1 MSLGHRPPPLTA
13 TSIPRTEASAIR
25 YYILGDQ
32 ENLIDS
38 RVPVRLEDP
47 GKSKGP
53 PQPDGV
59 FDLHMG
65 PTAAGVANKCETCSL
80 LWADDGQR
88 RGPCPGHFG
97 HVELRYPI
105 PNTFFMDDLILWL
118 QAICHSCGLPVASN
132 VNITKTAKQNWLRL
146 YAQEAK
152 PSGSNA
158 KCSHCSVEHPHVIME
173 EGSET
178 SVKKRYYK
186 VSKENKEKTH
196 NLEDLPT
203 HTIRYILGRVTA
215 STVEKLGR
223 TQHPDKYTLMNF
235 RVPPNPMRPS
245 MRKYGSNKAEPDDL
259 TMLSGKVVNIRN
271 TLPEQKVWGEH
282 ESLGEEL
289 TKQTTQMANFAFN
302 MLRSSTKIGSGI
314 RSGRDGDKKIRSIT
328 DRVKGKGGRIR
339 RNLLGR
345 RVWVI
350 ARSFITCDNSLALD
364 EVGIPQMV
372 AQEIQIEEVVREH
385 NFDRCNFYYQ
395 NGPNQYP
402 NVKRIIKKGGIVRDR
417 KRTNEPLKIGDIIL
431 RDVVDGDIVGFNRQ
445 PSLLYCSVVSF
456 KVRVLAGVLTFRMN
470 LQIVD
475 FFNADFDGDAMI
487 IIFATSARTRNEIHM
502 LANSSQFFISYK
514 DSKPMVGNA
523 HDSLIGMAT
532 MTREE
537 VVMDKAHAMYLTG
550 QIPLDWDFSE
560 TNQISGK
567 DMVSKLWETMGLT
580 FNYKGTPNFY
590 DPKAHARTQYFPP
603 EDTKIV
609 VKNGKLVSGILDK
622 SSIGGGAR
630 NGIYQ
635 IIHNQYNPDM
645 ALKLALYMQW
655 LALAWIGTRGFTIH
669 MGDIVISKEAK
680 REIDQEQSK
689 IIAESQEITE
699 RLNAGSI
706 VPPLGQTIDE
716 YYENMQ
722 LNALKPTDAITEII
736 YRDTDL
742 YNNNLS
748 MDVFH
753 GVRGNRNNIRLT
765 NSALMQQSIHGER
778 MKASFNGRCLIYFP
792 RFDFDPQSRGYIANS
807 YLSGLKPA
815 EMMFHTQES
824 RFALINRSQNTAQT
838 GYQNRLASKSL
849 EPCIIDNHRRV
860 NNNGRF
866 NQLVYGGDGV
876 DPRFLETVKIPTFE
890 ESETVDDKE
899 IPLTDARIRE
909 LWGAKAN
916 QFKPVTGVTAAA
928 IQKAMDEETDQII
941 KDRHDYLEAQ
951 LLLQHLLDKPYNSG
965 ISIPVNVSRVLD
977 TIISVSGREKSEIS
991 SLNPLQVIE
1000 KVTRF
1005 CNEMVFV
1012 LINEEQRQRFRN
1024 GEYTASD
1031 HLKTATKMMQ
1041 MVVRL
1046 FFSTRNL
1053 ANIGATM
1060 AHIDL
1065 AMFEIERIYR
1075 RNLIAYGTCIGIIAS
1090 QCISEPMTQTI
1101 LDSHHS
1107 AGTGVGKKK
1116 DIERVKQ
1123 ILGVTEAKHPE
1134 DGSMTLHVLPELI
1147 NSEQKVQEIA
1157 NMIEMMR
1164 LEDFVENAQIF
1175 FEGLPKNAKDTENGP
1190 VHPDYVQ
1197 ERGLISDFIRYN
1209 PALKVPEDL
1218 SKWCFRIQLDKVNL
1232 IGKNMTIS
1240 TIYHKMREVYPKSYI
1255 VYTQDNAEKVLLRIY
1270 LRAELVPK
1278 DENLNKMK
1286 ILLKQMRDTVIRGVP
1301 GIRGAKIEEYKNHR
1315 LVNKDGGLQKVKGW
1329 YIQTLGSNMRDIL
1342 DLPFFDHRY
1351 TQTDR
1356 IIETYKIFGIAS
1368 ANIKLV
1374 SELMFQ
1380 ISGVNFRHYT
1390 EYSDEMTFT
1399 GVVTSINR
1407 YGTANREMPVA
1418 LRASD
1423 ASPMVAFKDAAIRG
1437 VRDEIQGVSPALMMS
1452 KNPKIGDQYNPFS
1465 TDEEFTTAES
1475 QEADNL
1481 L

>member
-1 MSLGHRPPPLTA
+1 MSLGHRAPPPLTA

-25 YYILGDQ
+25 YYVLGDQ

-65 PTAAGVANKCETCSL
+65 PTATGAANKCETCNL

-105 PNTFFMDDLILWL
+105 PNTFFVDDAILWL
-118 QAICHSCGLPVASN
+118 QAICHSCGLPVANN
-132 VNITKTAKQNWLRL
+132 VNTAKSAKNHWLRL
-146 YAQEAK
+146 YATEAK
-152 PSGSNA
+152 PSGKNA
-158 KCSHCSVEHPHVIME
+158 KCHNCGVLHPHVIME

-178 SVKKRYYK
+178 SLKKRIYK
-186 VSKENKEKTH
+186 ASKETKDTTH
-196 NLEDLPT
+196 SLDDLPT

-215 STVEKLGR
+215 ATVEKLGR
-223 TQHPDKYTLMNF
+223 TQHPDKLTLMNF
-235 RVPPNPMRPS
+235 RVPPNPIRPS

-259 TMLSGKVVNIRN
+259 TMLVGKIVNIRN
-271 TLPEQKVWGEH
+271 SLPEQKVWGEH
-282 ESLGEEL
+282 ESLGEDL

-302 MLRSSTKIGSGI
+302 MQRSSTKIGSGI

-395 NGPNQYP
+395 NGVGQYP

-417 KRTNEPLKIGDIIL
+417 KRTSEPLKIGDIIL

-445 PSLLYCSVVSF
+445 PSLLYCSVASF
-456 KVRVLAGVLTFRMN
+456 KAKVLAGVLTFRMN

-514 DSKPMVGNA
+514 DSKPIVGNA

-532 MTREE
+532 MTRNE
-537 VVMDKAHAMYLTG
+537 VVMDKSHAMYLTG
-550 QIPLDWDFSE
+550 QIPLDWDF
-560 TNQISGK
+560 TDTKQVSGRE
-567 DMVSKLWETMGLT
+567 MVSKLWKTMGLT

-609 VKNGKLVSGILDK
+609 VKNGELISGILDK

-635 IIHNQYNPDM
+635 IIHNQYNPDV

-680 REIDQEQSK
+680 QEIDQEQTK

-699 RLNAGSI
+699 RLNAGSV

-716 YYENMQ
+716 YYESMQ
-722 LNALKPTDAITEII
+722 LNALKPNDAITEII

-807 YLSGLKPA
+807 YLSGLTPA

-860 NNNGRF
+860 NNNGKF

-876 DPRFLETVKIPTFE
+876 DPRYLESVRIPTFDE
-890 ESETVDDKE
+890 TETVDDKE
-899 IPLTDARIRE
+899 VPLTDARIRE
-909 LWGAKAN
+909 IWGSKTN
-916 QFKPVTGVTAAA
+916 MFKNVSSASV
-928 IQKAMDEETDQII
+928 QKVLDAETDQLL
-941 KDRHDYLEAQ
+941 KDRHEYMQVQ

-965 ISIPVNVSRVLD
+965 ISIPVNVLRILD
-977 TIISVSGREKSEIS
+977 TIISVTGREKSEVS
-991 SLNPLQVIE
+991 SLNPVQVIE
-1000 KVTRF
+1000 KVNKF
-1005 CNEMVFV
+1005 CDELVFV
-1012 LINEEQRQRFRN
+1012 LINEEQRQRYRN
-1024 GEYTASD
+1024 GEYAPPE
-1031 HLKTATKMMQ
+1031 HLRAATKMMQ

-1053 ANIGATM
+1053 SNMGATM
-1060 AHIDL
+1060 AHIEL
-1065 AMFEIERIYR
+1065 AMYEIERIYR

-1107 AGTGVGKKK
+1107 AGQGIGKKK

-1123 ILGVTEAKHPE
+1123 ILGVTEGKHPE

-1164 LEDFVENAQIF
+1164 LTDFIENAQIF
-1175 FEGLPKNAKDTENGP
+1175 FEGFPKNSKDTDNGP
-1190 VHPDYVQ
+1190 THPDYVH
-1197 ERGLISDFIRYN
+1197 ERGIITDFIRYN
-1209 PALKVPEDL
+1209 PAIKVPEDL

-1232 IGKNMTIS
+1232 IGKNMTVS
-1240 TIYHKMREVYPKSYI
+1240 TIYHKMKEMYPKSYI
-1255 VYTQDNAEKVLLRIY
+1255 VYTQDNAEKVLLRVY
-1270 LRAELVPK
+1270 MRAELIPK

-1286 ILLKQMRDTVIRGVP
+1286 LLLKNMLETVIRGVS

-1315 LVNKDGGLQKVKGW
+1315 VVGADGGLQKVKGW

-1342 DLPFFDHRY
+1342 DLPFFDHKY

-1356 IIETYKIFGIAS
+1356 IVETYKIFGISA

-1390 EYSDEMTFT
+1390 GYSDEMTFT

-1407 YGTANREMPVA
+1407 YGTANRDMPVM

-1423 ASPMVAFKDAAIRG
+1423 ASPMVVFKDAAIRG

-1452 KNPKIGDQYNPFS
+1452 KNPKIGDQFNPFLV
-1465 TDEEFTTAES
+1465 DEEFVKEES
-1475 QEADNL
+1475 KEADDL